1 MVFFA
6 AVCIL
11 DGFQQFMVGPWGKD
25 IMLCMT
31 YMSSQVAKQDTKTCL
46 DTYGLGKAPSVY
58 MKAREMH
65 HPSWLLFGIVWKRN
79 GPMFSFSNGW
89 SEDQNHGKDKVG
101 SVVSL
106 DETMQLPW
114 QEKILT

>member
-1 MVFFA
+1 MPNKIQRHAWIRTAWEKLPEFIYEGSGDA
-6 AVCIL
+6 S
-11 DGFQQFMVGPWGKD
+11 P
-25 IMLCMT
+25 
-31 YMSSQVAKQDTKTCL
+31 
-46 DTYGLGKAPSVY
+46 
-58 MKAREMH
+58 
-65 HPSWLLFGIVWKRN
+65 WLLFGIVWKRN
-79 GPMFSFSNGW
+79 GPMFSFSDGW